1 MISNDFKE
9 RLDELFDDK
18 AKIEAFNEIAQ
29 VYYDKNF
36 GTMQKSDFDVLM
48 FSMYIERIFKKS
60 GNDFNSYSDYTLSK
74 ELGITQ
80 QRINSLKQKK
90 ELKYP
95 QKNFDWKI
103 AFETYLK
110 KSKYDDNKIKVYIP
124 DPNVYLEIKNI
135 VEMNGGIVDIKRN
148 KSILQLSPADFIE
161 LVFVIGNQNE
171 NEREA
176 LKKEYISKL
185 KDASKDNQKI
195 IEAIENKSINEI
207 FKDKAKAG
215 AAELIFDILEEILP
229 KQVSNLIKIAGGVVT
244 KTIKKEVKRWEIH
257 LQK

>member
-1 MISNDFKE
+1 MRSNDFKE
-9 RLDELFDDK
+9 RFDELFDDK
-18 AKIEAFNEIAQ
+18 AKIEAFNEIAKI
-29 VYYDKNF
+29 YYDKNF

-48 FSMYIERIFKKS
+48 FSIYIEQIFKNT

-110 KSKYDDNKIKVYIP
+110 KSKYTDNKIKVYIP

-161 LVFVIGNQNE
+161 LVFVISNQDE
-171 NEREA
+171 NERED
-176 LKKEYISKL
+176 LKKRYIQQL
-185 KDASKDNQKI
+185 KEASKDNEEI
-195 IEAIENKSINEI
+195 VEAIEHKNINEV
-207 FKDKAKAG
+207 FKDYAKTG
-215 AAELIFDILEEILP
+215 IAELIFDVLEEILP
-229 KQVSNLIKIAGGVVT
+229 KKASNLIKIAGGVVV
-244 KTIKKEVKRWEIH
+244 KTIEKEGK
-257 LQK
+257 